1 MITIRKTLG
10 TDAVPGCE
18 IPVALLPSL
27 APLLS
32 YDKGNKTKDL
42 QLIGP
47 AIRGVV

>member
-18 IPVALLPSL
+18 IRVALLLSP